1 MNIMFFHWSIHG
13 WIVYVVILLLLGWLC
28 YRRGLPMTMITCFYP
43 ILGDKMFRSMGD
55 LIDIFCITCT
65 MFSVCTSLGLGVIQL
80 NNMLHRLNTDISENS
95 DVQTVIIWCITV
107 VASISVIS
115 GIKVGIRRLSE
126 ICLEL
131 VVYYCLLYYLPMTNG
146 SLKIFAVF
154 YINWLLHKNFER
166 LGIYIFRV
174 YLSLSEGFIS
184 LWVSL
189 IDKR

>member
-1 MNIMFFHWSIHG
+1 MFFHWSIHG

-154 YINWLLHKNFER
+154 YINWLLHKKFER

>member
-154 YINWLLHKNFER
+154 YINWLLHKKFER

>member
-1 MNIMFFHWSIHG
+1 
-13 WIVYVVILLLLGWLC
+13 
-28 YRRGLPMTMITCFYP
+28 MTMITCFYP

-154 YINWLLHKNFER
+154 YINWLLHKKFER